1 MFPAHLE
8 LPWGWGA
15 KKEGRFPFVWKNR
28 SFRWEK
34 RNSSEGIPF
43 FPKNVQ
49 WKGPFNLISHR
60 NDRFFQTNGKRSE
73 ERDFRCFSRA
83 KLLSHHFSRGQNTKN
98 PVSST
103 FFAPQPHGNAC
114 YAGYERDDLR
124 WCTQQRRIDAKQ
136 ALRKNAREKRRR
148 PLQRLQ
154 GGRKSVYIT
163 RVLKELHPD
172 IARNSQSNPIELYFN
187 RTQ

>member
-1 MFPAHLE
+1 MPFPLRSQPTWSYSPKE
-8 LPWGWGA
+8 L
-15 KKEGRFPFVWKNR
+15 R
-28 SFRWEK
+28 SKPGF
-34 RNSSEGIPF
+34 SVF
-43 FPKNVQ
+43 FPREK
-49 WKGPFNLISHR
+49 W
-60 NDRFFQTNGKRSE
+60 
-73 ERDFRCFSRA
+73 
-83 KLLSHHFSRGQNTKN
+83 LSHHFSRGQNTKN

-114 YAGYERDDLR
+114 YAGYERDDLRWSWLLLSMR